1 MRPAQG
7 EAEADAAP
15 PSGSGPDEA
24 PASAGTGWLGGLQ
37 TLVVSVLGLLGDGLE
52 LLSLELQRAW
62 QVLQRLLWLLLLAWA
77 ALLTAWLAFWV
88 GLAVVLAEA
97 GLSVPLACAVVVL
110 ANAGVLALCLSQAR
124 LLRSLLTWESLRR
137 QLVPSPGSGEPD
149 ERPGMQQDWRQETAQ
164 GTGQGRST
172 P

>member
-1 MRPAQG
+1 MRPSAGETDAAQ
-7 EAEADAAP
+7 AP
-15 PSGSGPDEA
+15 PSGQAQA
-24 PASAGTGWLGGLQ
+24 PHDASAPGESGWLGGLQ
-37 TLVVSVLGLLGDGLE
+37 TLVLSVLGLLGDGLE

-62 QVLQRLLWLLLLAWA
+62 QVMERLLWLTLLAWA
-77 ALLTAWLAFWV
+77 ALLTAWLSFWA
-88 GLAVVLAEA
+88 GLAVVLTEA

-137 QLVPSPGSGEPD
+137 QLVPDPESGAPD
-149 ERPGMQQDWRQETAQ
+149 EHAPLRQEAGQ
-164 GTGQGRST
+164 GARQGRST